1 MMFLLLMA
9 VIALAMMGLSVFL
22 SRRQEKREAAE
33 REIRANLDLTRMNA
47 ARTYVSKS
55 EEKRAHMLQ
64 SYRGTVTSA
73 TSAAAAQ
80 SSGMDPLMAGII
92 GYEIGSALHHDAPL
106 SFPDHAVVPTQDA
119 TFEQTAFDGG
129 RSGGA
134 GAGSSWDPP
143 TPSSDYSSPD
153 PSPSYDS
160 TPSYDGGS
168 SYSSC
173 DSGSSYD
180 SGSFDSGASSCGDSS
195 GGY

>member
-1 MMFLLLMA
+1 MMFLWLLA
-9 VIALAMMGLSVFL
+9 VVALVMTGLSVFL
-22 SRRQEKREAAE
+22 NRRQEKREAAE
-33 REIRANLDLTRMNA
+33 RENTLDDYEEGTWTPMI
-47 ARTYVSKS
+47 S
-55 EEKRAHMLQ
+55 EAKRARMLH
-64 SYRGTVTSA
+64 SYRGTVTGVN
-73 TSAAAAQ
+73 SAAVAQ
-80 SSGMDPLMAGII
+80 SSGMDPLVAGIL
-92 GYEIGSALHHDAPL
+92 GYEIGSSLASHHDSRDDDRAVPAPA
-106 SFPDHAVVPTQDA
+106 DT

-160 TPSYDGGS
+160 TPSYDSGS

-195 GGY
+195 GSY